1 MTQLGEMLRGERS
14 PGVLHGRDVPS
25 RRVIERL
32 VTEYG
37 WQIRDVDLADVDG
50 KQGFIEAWARGL
62 GFPAWHGKNWD
73 AFEEMLH
80 DLSWL
85 GDLPGCIVTVHRMRE
100 SDADVEFGMA
110 IVEDAVER
118 RREGEMPLIVLVR

>member
-1 MTQLGEMLRGERS
+1 MTHLEEMLWGERS

-32 VTEYG
+32 VAEYG

-85 GDLPGCIVTVHRMRE
+85 GTTKGCIVVVRGLRDG
-100 SDADVEFGMA
+100 DADVAFGMA
-110 IVEDAVER
+110 IVEEAVDG
-118 RREGEMPLIVLVR
+118 RREGEMRLIVLVR

>member
-1 MTQLGEMLRGERS
+1 MTHLEEMLRGERS

-32 VTEYG
+32 VAEYG

-85 GDLPGCIVTVHRMRE
+85 GTTKGCIVVVRGLRDG
-100 SDADVEFGMA
+100 DADVAFGMA
-110 IVEDAVER
+110 IVEEAVDG
-118 RREGEMPLIVLVR
+118 RREGEMRLIVLVR

>member
-1 MTQLGEMLRGERS
+1 MTHLEEMLWGERS

-32 VTEYG
+32 VAEYG

-85 GDLPGCIVTVHRMRE
+85 GTTKGCIVVVRGLRDG
-100 SDADVEFGMA
+100 DADVAFGMA
-110 IVEDAVER
+110 IVEEAVER
-118 RREGEMPLIVLVR
+118 RREGEMRLIVLVR

>member
-1 MTQLGEMLRGERS
+1 MTHLEEMLRGERS

-32 VTEYG
+32 VAEYG
-37 WQIRDVDLADVDG
+37 WQIRDVDLPDVDG
-50 KQGFIEAWARGL
+50 KQRFIEAWARGL

-85 GDLPGCIVTVHRMRE
+85 GTTKGCIVVVRGLRDG
-100 SDADVEFGMA
+100 DADVAFGMA
-110 IVEDAVER
+110 IVEEAVER
-118 RREGEMPLIVLVR
+118 RREGEMRLIVLVR